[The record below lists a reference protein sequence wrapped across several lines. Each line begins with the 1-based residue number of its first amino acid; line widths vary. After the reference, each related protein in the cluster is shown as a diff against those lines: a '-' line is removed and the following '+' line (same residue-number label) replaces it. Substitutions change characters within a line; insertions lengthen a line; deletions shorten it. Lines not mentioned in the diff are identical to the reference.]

1 MNRFRQY
8 IESELQAAIDM
19 RRLNGD
25 DIPEKTKDEFNAL
38 VDSIL
43 FDINEV
49 GMDVYDIDEV
59 LNWNL
64 DQNLAHN

>member
-1 MNRFRQY
+1 MSRLKLY

-43 FDINEV
+43 FDINEI
-49 GMDVYDIDEV
+49 GPDYDLDEV
-59 LNWNL
+59 LSWNL
-64 DQNLAHN
+64 DQNLTHN